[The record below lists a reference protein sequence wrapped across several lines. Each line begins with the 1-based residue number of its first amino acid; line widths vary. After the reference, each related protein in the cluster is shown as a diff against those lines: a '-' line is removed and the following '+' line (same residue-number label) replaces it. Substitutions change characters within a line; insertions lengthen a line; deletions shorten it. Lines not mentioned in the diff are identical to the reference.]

1 MDYCRRKRHLQQL
14 CCTRELSLLPPVQ
27 RDIEGG
33 VDYCRR
39 KVLFVKDKLE
49 QLSQLV
55 STESVGKLI

>member
-1 MDYCRRKRHLQQL
+1 VHIH
-14 CCTRELSLLPPVQ
+14 TVPPLPLATQ

-49 QLSQLV
+49 QLLLV
-55 STESVGKLI
+55 EALRKVLGIEQ

>member
-1 MDYCRRKRHLQQL
+1 MHIH
-14 CCTRELSLLPPVQ
+14 TVPPLPLATQ

-55 STESVGKLI
+55 SARAVAQPQYSCPAVGAWLL